1 MKRDYWLIVLKK
13 GYIKTAYLSIY
24 LYIVNAEHYN
34 TFLLTMSRLYAFMSG
49 KAAPAYT
56 CVLSVFEGH

>member
-1 MKRDYWLIVLKK
+1 MTNILYEKQ
-13 GYIKTAYLSIY
+13 IY
-24 LYIVNAEHYN
+24 YIVNAEHYK
-34 TFLLTMSRLYAFMSG
+34 TFLLTMSRLYAFTSG

>member
-1 MKRDYWLIVLKK
+1 MHA
-13 GYIKTAYLSIY
+13 YIYI
-24 LYIVNAEHYN
+24 YIVNAEHYN